1 MRILGVMGSPNKR
14 GLTTRLLAR
23 ALEGAAAAGAEV
35 RQVDLID
42 YAIQPWPRSVHAR
55 DEELDRLSAEADAI
69 ILASP
74 VYYKDVTGLMRDYI
88 DYLHNV
94 ADVSR
99 IGGKTGFGIALAGGS
114 GMGQV
119 VALQSMYG
127 FYFFRGYR
135 PLDPIP
141 VSRFNYG
148 EALDTC
154 YRRGR
159 EVVAA
164 AEVPKPFAGL
174 AEKVAYYAR
183 LQYLDDD
190 IVDELL
196 MLVEQMLST
205 AEADAEVLA
214 ECRERF
220 YEAREL
226 VVAGRKQEA
235 IAPASAVYDRLFHQR
250 RPA

>member
-1 MRILGVMGSPNKR
+1 MRILGVMGSPNKK

-42 YAIQPWPRSVHAR
+42 YTIQAWPRSVHDR

-69 ILASP
+69 VLASP

-99 IGGKTGFGIALAGGS
+99 VGGKSGFGVSLAGGS

-127 FYFFRGYR
+127 FYFFRGFR
-135 PLDPIP
+135 PIDPIP
-141 VSRFNYG
+141 VSRFNYD

-154 YRRGR
+154 YQRGR
-159 EVVAA
+159 EVVKAA
-164 AEVPKPFAGL
+164 QSPQPFAGL
-174 AEKVAYYAR
+174 AEKVAHYAR
-183 LQYLDDD
+183 LQYLDYD
-190 IVDELL
+190 IIDELL
-196 MLVEQMLST
+196 MVVEQMLST
-205 AEADAEVLA
+205 AEAEPEALA
-214 ECRERF
+214 ECRELF
-220 YEAREL
+220 CEARES
-226 VVAGRKQEA
+226 VVAGRKQDAVE
-235 IAPASAVYDRLFHQR
+235 PAAKVYDRLFHR
-250 RPA
+250 RRSS

>member
-1 MRILGVMGSPNKR
+1 MFILGVMGSPNKQ

-23 ALEGAAAAGAEV
+23 ALEGARTAGAEV

-42 YAIQPWPRSVHAR
+42 HAIQPWPRSVHDR
-55 DEELDRLSAEADAI
+55 DPELDRLSGTADAI

-94 ADVSR
+94 PEVSR
-99 IGGKTGFGIALAGGS
+99 VEGKPGFGIALAGGS

-127 FYFFRGYR
+127 FFFFRGYR

-141 VSRFNYG
+141 VSRFSYSQ
-148 EALDTC
+148 ALDTC
-154 YRRGR
+154 YRRGQ
-159 EVVAA
+159 EVVSAT
-164 AEVPKPFAGL
+164 PPTPFGGTAD
-174 AEKVAYYAR
+174 KVAYYSS
-183 LQYLDDD
+183 LQYLDYD

-205 AEADAEVLA
+205 AEAGPDVLA
-214 ECRERF
+214 ECHERF
-220 YEAREL
+220 AEAREL
-226 VVAGRKQEA
+226 VAAGRKRDA
-235 IAPASAVYDRLFHQR
+235 VMPAAQVYDRLFHRR